1 MVKKGTKTSKTI
13 STPKKKV
20 RSRSQKVNKRKI
32 INFVSGNK
40 NKLKELSEIFH
51 EHFNDIQ
58 IKQLDIDLPE
68 LQGLPEDIVKGKL
81 KLALEKAKNLQGPVL
96 VEDTSLCF
104 NAYGGLP
111 GAYIKYFLKAIKPEG
126 LYKMASVFDDHSAY
140 AQSIYGLQK
149 NKKEEPHLFIGKTD
163 GEIVPPKGDN
173 NFGWDPCFKP
183 NCSKKT
189 FAEMDENEKN
199 KISHRGK
206 STKAMIDWIKKNE
219 NVFEQKK
226 YNDSYLKIKRCYLN
240 NINLIFN
247 NKDNYYIY
255 L

>member
-1 MVKKGTKTSKTI
+1 MVKKSIKNSK
-13 STPKKKV
+13 SKKVPKK
-20 RSRSQKVNKRKI
+20 RSRSQRIDNRKI

-40 NKLKELSEIFH
+40 NKLRELNDIFH
-51 EHFNDIQ
+51 EHFKDIQ

-68 LQGLPEDIVKGKL
+68 LQGFPEDIVKGKL

-126 LYKMASVFDDHSAY
+126 LYKMACAFEDHFAV

-149 NKKEEPHLFIGKTD
+149 NEKEEPHLFVGRTD
-163 GEIVPPKGDN
+163 GEIVEPKGDN

-183 NCSKKT
+183 SCSKNT
-189 FAEMDENEKN
+189 YAQMDEKEKN

-206 STKAMIDWIKKNE
+206 STKAMINWIKKNE
-219 NVFEQKK
+219 N
-226 YNDSYLKIKRCYLN
+226 
-240 NINLIFN
+240 IF
-247 NKDNYYIY
+247 D
-255 L
+255 